1 MPVMVPAQLSCAVGA
16 VTVTEHSP
24 VALAKVGETGD
35 VTSSTITVCCVVLL
49 LPLPSL
55 KVQVMLYDPCVV

>member
-1 MPVMVPAQLSCAVGA
+1 MMVPAQLSCEVGA

-24 VALAKVGETGD
+24 VALVNVGATGG
-35 VTSSTITVCCVVLL
+35 VTSSTITVCCAVLL